1 MTMGSLQQLR
11 WDLTLD
17 EREVRFFATR
27 NASLRKGRFLGTVRG
42 SVAAWFGIG
51 VRAGVKTLRSRST
64 RCHFVGSLAVMDHA
78 DRGIERLMEAAGLP
92 IAEMKRRRLP
102 LVVRTRAARIAFAAG
117 RRNRRQL
124 RDANP
129 VDHAAITTAR
139 YLAGVTCFAQLLAIA
154 DASPSSW
161 RATFLSGDVS
171 FLRMFSAFASARAE
185 RPLLFL
191 MNDHG
196 RFDSRSLPFDA
207 AMLFARNIDD
217 ARAFMIPPERLCLV
231 PRERRERR
239 VEADGSLDVGLV
251 LQNYANLDKVL
262 AFANEASEHPAVR
275 SVLIRPHPG
284 DGRSDLF
291 DRAAGP
297 VQFTPAGQSIAEF
310 SELIDFAIVQGTSAI
325 DHLVGLGVPCLGTG
339 RLNSPPFTWHEIQA
353 SPNFRASIPALP
365 EVFDEAIRMIRADTS
380 DPNHTG
386 FSEANEAVATEPEV
400 THLLDALEFIRACS
414 SDNR

>member
-1 MTMGSLQQLR
+1 MGSRQQLG
-11 WDLTLD
+11 WDLSLD

-27 NASLRKGRFLGTVRG
+27 NARLRKDRFLETGKG
-42 SVAAWFGIG
+42 SAAAWFGIG

-64 RCHFVGSLAVMDHA
+64 RCHFVESLAVMDHA
-78 DRGIERLMEAAGLP
+78 DRGIEQLMKAAGLP
-92 IAEMKRRRLP
+92 VVELKRRRLS
-102 LVVRTRAARIAFAAG
+102 LAVRIRAARIAFSTA
-117 RRNRRQL
+117 RRNRKHL

-129 VDHAAITTAR
+129 VNHAAITTTR
-139 YLAGVTCFAQLLAIA
+139 YVAGVTCFAQLLAIA

-171 FLRMFSAFASARAE
+171 FLRMFSGFASARAE
-185 RPLLFL
+185 RPLIFL

-207 AMLFARNIDD
+207 AMLFARHNDD

-231 PRERRERR
+231 PRERRKRR
-239 VEADGSLDVGLV
+239 VEAEGSLDVGLV
-251 LQNYANLDKVL
+251 LTNYADLDKVL
-262 AFANEASEHPAVR
+262 VFAENAAEHPAVR

-284 DGRSDLF
+284 DKRSDLF

-297 VQFTPAGQSIAEF
+297 VQFTPVGQSIAEF
-310 SELIDFAIVQGTSAI
+310 SESIDFAIVQGSSAI

-339 RLNSPPFTWHEIQA
+339 RFHSPPITWHRINA
-353 SPNFRASIPALP
+353 SRNFRASIPALP
-365 EVFDEAIRMIRADTS
+365 ETFDEAIRMIRTDTS

-386 FSEANEAVATEPEV
+386 FLEANEAIATESEV
-400 THLLDALEFIRACS
+400 TPLLEALEFVRELS
-414 SDNR
+414 SGDR